1 MFGIYARVGGQ
12 TWFDLPQSTEISGLI
27 MNTVLVWF
35 MVSISQYGAGYTTYS
50 PPLKTQED
58 CQRLQDFA
66 YKLKAYDDRTKHAC
80 IQLNTVK

>member
-1 MFGIYARVGGQ
+1 
-12 TWFDLPQSTEISGLI
+12 

-58 CQRLQDFA
+58 CQRLQDIA
-66 YKLKAYDDRTKHAC
+66 YKSKAKEDTIKHIC
-80 IQLNTVK
+80 VQLNIVK